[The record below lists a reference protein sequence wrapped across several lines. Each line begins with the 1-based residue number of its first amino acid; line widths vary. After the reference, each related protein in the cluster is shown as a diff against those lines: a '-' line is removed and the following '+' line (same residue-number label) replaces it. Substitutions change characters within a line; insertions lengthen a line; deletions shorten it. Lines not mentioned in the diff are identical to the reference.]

1 MSKGL
6 VAMPTKI
13 LKIEFLKRERWIA
26 VKSINTYVML
36 YERRT
41 TYLVAMPNKNLNIEY
56 EKGTLDSC

>member
-26 VKSINTYVML
+26 VKSINNYVML

-41 TYLVAMPNKNLNIEY
+41 TYLVAMPTNNLNIEY